1 METREAKEVWGHICI
16 RAEWGEAGEMRLTD
30 RQRWGWDALGVP
42 CKGLWTLGWRDWG
55 GAGRILSSK
64 GPGGS
69 SQGQSRGLVLRGQ
82 AEV

>member
-30 RQRWGWDALGVP
+30 RQRWGWDVLGVL

-55 GAGRILSSK
+55 AGRILSSK
-64 GPGGS
+64 GPSGS
-69 SQGQSRGLVLRGQ
+69 SQWQSRGLVLRRQ